1 MSNSIG
7 DALDLINRYQTTA
20 ASTSSVG
27 SQSGSHRKKETPSNE
42 LSFTD
47 MLQLMVLQFQNQT
60 IDNTA
65 DTSDMMNQL
74 VQMSVVQAMT
84 SMSTQMEQL
93 SQANVMSYAASLVG
107 KEVTVGTR
115 DKEGKL
121 QEIVGVVTATGTYDG
136 QPVIFIGDKSYLLS
150 SIMAVGRLPERTEES
165 GGSDGTGDT
174 PPVENPGD
182 TSAQGSEKE
191 GGPDAAAYKGA
202 GAGPDWNG
210 QRTVG

>member
-1 MSNSIG
+1 MSNPIG
-7 DALDLINRYQTTA
+7 EALDLMNRYQTTA
-20 ASTSSVG
+20 ATTTSTLSDI
-27 SQSGSHRKKETPSNE
+27 SGSRRGKDTPSNE

-107 KEVTVGTR
+107 KEVTVGVR

-121 QEIVGVVTATGTYDG
+121 QELVGVVTATGTYDG
-136 QPVIFIGDKSYLLS
+136 NPVIFIGDKSYLLS
-150 SIMAVGRLPERTEES
+150 SIMAVGRLPERPTEDP
-165 GGSDGTGDT
+165 DGDIPDEEDPDTGD
-174 PPVENPGD
+174 VSGVNAAAYN
-182 TSAQGSEKE
+182 S
-191 GGPDAAAYKGA
+191 PDAA
-202 GAGPDWNG
+202 PDWNG